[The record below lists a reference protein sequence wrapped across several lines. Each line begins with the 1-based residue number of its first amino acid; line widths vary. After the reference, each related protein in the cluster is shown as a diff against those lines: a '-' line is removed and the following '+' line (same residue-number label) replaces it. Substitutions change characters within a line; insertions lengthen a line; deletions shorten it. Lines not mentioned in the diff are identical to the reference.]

1 MSAQKKIDEKELA
14 SLQELNTEF
23 NKFKTQLG
31 DLSLQK
37 HGICLRVEELKTEF
51 QMLSH
56 LVLIPTIHSIM
67 ILLQLYILYHQR
79 MDLHIE
85 PNLQLLF
92 LY

>member
-51 QMLSH
+51 QMLEKALMGKYGVDS
-56 LVLIPTIHSIM
+56 VI
-67 ILLQLYILYHQR
+67 
-79 MDLHIE
+79 
-85 PNLQLLF
+85 NLETGEIKQKEKDVENK
-92 LY
+92 

>member
-51 QMLSH
+51 QMLEKALMEKYS
-56 LVLIPTIHSIM
+56 VDSVI
-67 ILLQLYILYHQR
+67 
-79 MDLHIE
+79 
-85 PNLQLLF
+85 NLETGEIKQKEKDVENK
-92 LY
+92 

>member
-1 MSAQKKIDEKELA
+1 MSAQKKIDKKELA

-51 QMLSH
+51 QMLEKALMEKYGVDS
-56 LVLIPTIHSIM
+56 VI
-67 ILLQLYILYHQR
+67 
-79 MDLHIE
+79 
-85 PNLQLLF
+85 NLETGEIKQKEKDVENK
-92 LY
+92 